1 MESHP
6 YTCMSCQ
13 LAFADAVSQRTHFAS
28 DHHTYNLRRRA
39 AQLPPITLDLFN
51 QKVAERQQLQQQQ
64 QQLDQDGQPRLSC
77 KACNKTF
84 NSEQTM
90 ATHEKSKKHRDNV
103 FKAASAVKVADLKSK
118 PEAVESTPAQ
128 QQDLTP
134 DEPVASTSSS
144 SSSSNTSVLA
154 PAAAAITTE
163 QQETVDF
170 ESSGDPKLD
179 LLVARRIRTAPPI
192 PTTSCLFCS
201 HSSSTTQ
208 DNVAHMRQAHSFLIP
223 DLEYLVD
230 LQGLLKRLGEEVG
243 TWNVCVYCGKGY
255 GGNINL
261 DAQGTDEELCKKASK
276 GVEAVRAHMQ
286 DKSHCKLPYDTEEQK
301 LDVADFYDFRPS
313 YPDYQLKQARKEAK
327 KLAKQ
332 AAKANS
338 EWEDVDGEGD
348 ATMEGDD
355 DLDAEIVYELSSE
368 DDSDSEGE
376 DDDDE
381 QDLPD
386 SSITYGDSA
395 YELVLPSGLRIGH
408 RAHKHIYKQNLAPYL
423 GQNPF
428 KPSAHSSP
436 SSTYKPSPH
445 SQALLSL
452 VPAMQQRNKD
462 RTHSKPIYDAGLIPA
477 KGAGFGG
484 NGDVIRARNKGEA
497 KHAAKAT
504 REFTGHKARQQQDLI
519 RGLRGNSQKHYRD
532 PLLQ

>member
-6 YTCMSCQ
+6 YTCVSCQ

-28 DHHTYNLRRRA
+28 EHHTYNLRRRA

-51 QKVAERQQLQQQQ
+51 AKVLERQQEQQRQQ
-64 QQLDQDGQPRLSC
+64 DDQDAAKLVC
-77 KACNKTF
+77 KACNKSF
-84 NSEQTM
+84 NSEATM
-90 ATHEKSKKHRDNV
+90 ATHEKSKKHKDNV
-103 FKAASAVKVADLKSK
+103 FKAASAVKVSDLNI
-118 PEAVESTPAQ
+118 PAKRDSQ
-128 QQDLTP
+128 QQQHSQDQMQVDP
-134 DEPVASTSSS
+134 QQVDAVASTSSAS
-144 SSSSNTSVLA
+144 TSV
-154 PAAAAITTE
+154 AAAINSAP
-163 QQETVDF
+163 QETVDF

-192 PTTSCLFCS
+192 PSTACLFCT
-201 HSSSTTQ
+201 HASSTLQ
-208 DNVAHMRQAHSFLIP
+208 DNVAHMKQAHSFLIP
-223 DLEYLVD
+223 DQEYLVD
-230 LQGLLKRLGEEVG
+230 LEGLLKRLGEEIG

-261 DAQGTDEELCKKASK
+261 DAEGTDEELRKKASK

-286 DKSHCKLPYDTEEQK
+286 DKSHCKLPYDTEDQK

-313 YPDYQLKQARKEAK
+313 YPDYQAKLARKEAK
-327 KLAKQ
+327 K
-332 AAKANS
+332 AAREARKANS
-338 EWEDVDGEGD
+338 EWEDVDG
-348 ATMEGDD
+348 DD
-355 DLDAEIVYELSSE
+355 YADDMDQDGAEVVYEDVS
-368 DDSDSEGE
+368 DDSDDDASSEGDNE
-376 DDDDE
+376 DDE
-381 QDLPD
+381 DLPE

-445 SQALLSL
+445 SQALLAL
-452 VPAMQQRNKD
+452 VPAMRNKD

-504 REFTGHKARQQQDLI
+504 REFSGHKARQQQELI

>member
-6 YTCMSCQ
+6 YTCVSCQ

-28 DHHTYNLRRRA
+28 EHHTYNLRRRA

-51 QKVAERQQLQQQQ
+51 AKVLERQQQQ
-64 QQLDQDGQPRLSC
+64 QQQQDQQDGNLPKLVC

-84 NSEQTM
+84 NSEATM
-90 ATHEKSKKHRDNV
+90 TTHEKSKKHKDNV
-103 FKAASAVKVADLKSK
+103 FKAASAVKVSDLAAPKQASNTQTHDSSMSVDTS
-118 PEAVESTPAQ
+118 EPASA
-128 QQDLTP
+128 
-134 DEPVASTSSS
+134 VASTSS
-144 SSSSNTSVLA
+144 A
-154 PAAAAITTE
+154 PPID
-163 QQETVDF
+163 QQPNQEVVDF

-192 PTTSCLFCS
+192 PTTSCLFCTHAS
-201 HSSSTTQ
+201 QSTQ
-208 DNVAHMRQAHSFLIP
+208 DNIAHMKQAHSFLIP
-223 DLEYLVD
+223 DQEYLVD
-230 LQGLLKRLGEEVG
+230 LEGLLKRLGEEIG

-261 DAQGTDEELCKKASK
+261 DAEGSDDELRKKASK

-286 DKSHCKLPYDTEEQK
+286 DKSHCKLPYDTDEQK

-313 YPDYQLKQARKEAK
+313 YPDYQAKQARREAK
-327 KLAKQ
+327 KAARE
-332 AAKANS
+332 AAKANA
-338 EWEDVDGEGD
+338 EWEDVDGE
-348 ATMEGDD
+348 DD
-355 DLDAEIVYELSSE
+355 NMDEDGAEIVYEDVSDEVDDSGESEGDE
-368 DDSDSEGE
+368 DDE
-376 DDDDE
+376 
-381 QDLPD
+381 DLPE

-445 SQALLSL
+445 SQALLAL
-452 VPAMQQRNKD
+452 VPAMRNKD
-462 RTHSKPIYDAGLIPA
+462 RTHSRPIYDAGLIPA

-484 NGDVIRARNKGEA
+484 NGDVIKARNKGEA

-504 REFTGHKARQQQDLI
+504 REFSGHKARQQQELI